1 MAKVSVAAKQSMR
14 GGMVLAVLVAC
25 MLLLRAATPANFVLV
40 HSLYFPI
47 LLAAF
52 WFRLPGGV
60 LGGLLAGVAASPY
73 VVGAATPSEYQVGA
87 WLVRSV
93 FFLGFGVAVGYM
105 CRLLA
110 HRQARLESKNKQLAR
125 TYARTL
131 KSLVFLLE
139 HHDEETS
146 THCER
151 VAANA
156 LRLGE
161 ELDFNSNDL
170 ELLYWAAYLHDIG
183 KLASP
188 ARMLLKEGPLSPEE
202 YEVMKRHTTIGSQ
215 ALSHISKD
223 FVPVAEAVL
232 THHERWDGKGYPK
245 GLKGEAIPL
254 FGRILAVVDSFEAMT
269 SDRPYRR
276 AMTTEA
282 AAAVLREESG
292 KQFDPRVVGIY
303 LDLIAAGRVH
313 TEQQDGARTG
323 LGFPEELN
331 ISRMQERTL
340 PWWRWGWW

>member
-1 MAKVSVAAKQSMR
+1 MACV
-14 GGMVLAVLVAC
+14 
-25 MLLLRAATPANFVLV
+25 LLLRAATPANFVFV

-52 WFRLPGGV
+52 WFKLPGGV
-60 LGGLLAGVAASPY
+60 VAGLLAGVAASPY

-87 WLVRSV
+87 WLVRSF

-105 CRLLA
+105 CNLLA
-110 HRQARLESKNKQLAR
+110 HRQERLESNNKQLAR

-161 ELDFNSNDL
+161 ELGFSRGDL

-188 ARMLLKEGPLSPEE
+188 ARMLLKDGPLSAEE
-202 YEVMKRHTTIGSQ
+202 YEVMKRHATIGAQ

-223 FVPVAEAVL
+223 FVPVAPL
-232 THHERWDGKGYPK
+232 IRTHHERWDGQGYPR
-245 GLKGEAIPL
+245 GMSGENIPL
-254 FGRILAVVDSFEAMT
+254 ESRILAVADAFDALT
-269 SDRPYRR
+269 HDRSHRK
-276 AMTTEA
+276 AVSATEA
-282 AAAVLREESG
+282 AQEIGRNAG
-292 KQFDPRVVGIY
+292 TQFDPAVVAAFQRVFVQGLLVIP
-303 LDLIAAGRVH
+303 
-313 TEQQDGARTG
+313 QDEA
-323 LGFPEELN
+323 
-331 ISRMQERTL
+331 
-340 PWWRWGWW
+340 

>member
-1 MAKVSVAAKQSMR
+1 MACV
-14 GGMVLAVLVAC
+14 
-25 MLLLRAATPANFVLV
+25 LLLRAATPANFVFV

-52 WFRLPGGV
+52 WFKLPGGV
-60 LGGLLAGVAASPY
+60 VAGLLAGVAASPY

-87 WLVRSV
+87 WLVRSF

-105 CRLLA
+105 CNLLA
-110 HRQARLESKNKQLAR
+110 HRQERLESNNKQLAR

-161 ELDFNSNDL
+161 ELGFSRGDL

-188 ARMLLKEGPLSPEE
+188 ARMLLKDGPLSAEE
-202 YEVMKRHTTIGSQ
+202 YEVMKRHATIGSQ

-232 THHERWDGKGYPK
+232 THHERWDGKGYPQ
-245 GLKGEAIPL
+245 GLSGEDIPL
-254 FGRILAVVDSFEAMT
+254 FGRVLAVVDSFEAMT

-276 AMTTEA
+276 AMSPQA
-282 AAAVLREESG
+282 AAAVLEEEAG
-292 KQFDPRVVGIY
+292 KQFDPQLVSIY
-303 LDLIAAGRVH
+303 LKLIAAGRVH

-323 LGFPEELN
+323 LGFPEEFN
-331 ISRMQERTL
+331 ISGLRERGL
-340 PWWRWGWW
+340 P

>member
-1 MAKVSVAAKQSMR
+1 MSVATKHSTRAVV
-14 GGMVLAVLVAC
+14 VLAVIAAC

-47 LLAAF
+47 LLSAF

-60 LGGLLAGVAASPY
+60 IAGLLAGVAASPY
-73 VVGAATPSEYQVGA
+73 LVGTATPSEYQLSA
-87 WLVRSV
+87 WLVRSLY
-93 FFLGFGVAVGYM
+93 FLGFGVAVGYM
-105 CRLLA
+105 CNLLA
-110 HRQARLESKNKQLAR
+110 HRQERLESNNRQLAR

-156 LRLGE
+156 LRVGDELGFARDE
-161 ELDFNSNDL
+161 R

-202 YEVMKRHTTIGSQ
+202 YEVMKRHASIGAQ

-232 THHERWDGKGYPK
+232 THHERWDGKGYPQ
-245 GLKGEAIPL
+245 GLAGEAIPL

-269 SDRPYRR
+269 SNRPYRS

-323 LGFPEELN
+323 LGFPEEFN
-331 ISRMQERTL
+331 ISRMQERGL